1 MIHFDFKRPN
11 NENPEGVINIRVSGE
26 NDLHLNDS
34 QFPLRLVHESITGEV
49 VWSTD
54 LYLGWYSEYLMN
66 THTRIKIIDSLGNKF
81 FEWCW
86 DPFIHGDFAHQFFE
100 VWSLNNVGS
109 NGIAIGTH
117 NGLTGEWV
125 SPVLSGK
132 LKATLVEASE
142 KQFGDLQR
150 NYGGRSWVT
159 CTHSL
164 ITSDGSDVVFYE
176 GDNGFTNS
184 VSKEIISQYVNED
197 VITST
202 VRKSKSINDLIVDSS
217 KLGEIKWLHID
228 VEGIDGELIYAIKS
242 DLLPNLLL
250 FESLHMENNYYDK
263 LCTYLIDKGYKVT
276 KSGWNTIC
284 TK

>member
-1 MIHFDFKRPN
+1 MINFNFIKPT
-11 NENPEGVINIRVSGE
+11 NENPEGVININIDVE
-26 NDLHLNDS
+26 NDLNIIES
-34 QFPLRLVHESITGEV
+34 QFPLRLIHESITGEV

-66 THTRIKIIDSLGNKF
+66 TYTKIKIIDSLGTKL

-100 VWSLNNVGS
+100 MWSLNNVGS
-109 NGIAIGTH
+109 NGIAVGTH

-125 SPVLSGK
+125 LPVLSGRI
-132 LKATLVEASE
+132 KATLVEASD
-142 KQFGDLQR
+142 KQFKDLQK
-150 NYGGRSWVT
+150 NYGGRSWIT
-159 CTHSL
+159 CICSL
-164 ITSDGSDVVFYE
+164 ITKNGDDVVFYE

-184 VSKEIISQYVNED
+184 ISKNVISQYVDEN

-202 VRKSKSINDLIVDSS
+202 LRESKSINDLILESS
-217 KLGEIKWLHID
+217 ERGKVKWLHID
-228 VEGIDGELIYAIKS
+228 VEGLDGELIFAIKPELLP
-242 DLLPNLLL
+242 DLLI
-250 FESLHMENNYYDK
+250 FESLHMENSYYDN
-263 LCTYLIDKGYKVT
+263 LRSYLGEQGYKIK

>member
-1 MIHFDFKRPN
+1 MINFDFKRPN
-11 NENPEGVINIRVSGE
+11 NENPEGVINISIDGE
-26 NDLHLNDS
+26 NTLNLTEK
-34 QFPLRLVHESITGEV
+34 QFPLRLIHESITGEI

-66 THTRIKIIDSLGNKF
+66 THTKIKIIDSLGNRL

-100 VWSLNNVGS
+100 VWSLNNIGS

-132 LKATLVEASE
+132 IKATLVEASE
-142 KQFGDLQR
+142 KQFNDLKR
-150 NYGGRSWVT
+150 NYGGRSWVN
-159 CTHSL
+159 CIQSL
-164 ITSDGSDVVFYE
+164 ITPNGDDVLFYE

-184 VSKEIISQYVNED
+184 ISKNIIGQYVDEN

-202 VRKSKSINDLIVDSS
+202 LRQSKSINDLILESS
-217 KLGEIKWLHID
+217 ERGKIKWIHID
-228 VEGIDGELIYAIKS
+228 VEGLDGDLVFAIKPELLP
-242 DLLPNLLL
+242 DLLI
-250 FESLHMENNYYDK
+250 FESLHMDEHYYSILCDYLTKNNYN
-263 LCTYLIDKGYKVT
+263 VT